1 MSGLSNE
8 HAMARPR
15 REAAWVSRSIVRN
28 VPGASALRERVA
40 HAGFRRASLGSTV
53 EEWMSRLTSQ
63 RNRVQLGAIRL
74 SRGPAHDRARFS
86 SSRRG
91 GLLRWFGA
99 ITIAIVDAWLI
110 CSLRVSDVV
119 SSDRTFPST
128 PRETRLKSMSGECPQ
143 VAATPLREAPAS
155 HHLPPVCA
163 RTTRHGLWDG
173 TTDARCRPRRHSRVI
188 GASRDW
194 LARPPVPKRADPQQP
209 AEASPP
215 MICHGPRVMAR
226 KRESS
231 PVRQAYQPLTT
242 LELPESV

>member
-15 REAAWVSRSIVRN
+15 REAAWVSRSIVRRFRR
-28 VPGASALRERVA
+28 GALRERVVA
-40 HAGFRRASLGSTV
+40 WLAFVTRMLRSTV
-53 EEWMSRLTSQ
+53 EEWMSTFTNQ
-63 RNRVQLGAIRL
+63 RNSSQLGAIGVMYVAAR
-74 SRGPAHDRARFS
+74 DRTCPR

-91 GLLRWFGA
+91 GLARWFGA
-99 ITIAIVDAWLI
+99 ITIAIVDAWLK

-128 PRETRLKSMSGECPQ
+128 PRETRLKSTSGECPQ

-155 HHLPPVCA
+155 HHLPLVCA
-163 RTTRHGLWDG
+163 RTTRHGHWDG
-173 TTDARCRPRRHSRVI
+173 TTDARCRPRRHSRGI

>member
-28 VPGASALRERVA
+28 VPGALALRERVA
-40 HAGFRRASLGSTV
+40 HAGFRRASLRSTV

-74 SRGPAHDRARFS
+74 SRDPAHDRARFS

-99 ITIAIVDAWLI
+99 ITIAFVDAWLK

-128 PRETRLKSMSGECPQ
+128 PRETRLKSTFGECPQ

-155 HHLPPVCA
+155 HHLPLVCA

-173 TTDARCRPRRHSRVI
+173 TTDARCRPRCHSRVI

-231 PVRQAYQPLTT
+231 PVRQAYKPLTT
-242 LELPESV
+242 LKLPESL